1 MPDDLGDLD
10 RAIGKTKRDLAGQ
23 RVGERFAVELC
34 RGEARRVADFGE
46 HAAPLLVLR
55 GPLEEDLDLLAV
67 DFERRL
73 LLHEILDGRSYL
85 AHARDVLTSAL
96 SDAETVWDRGPN
108 PSQRAF
114 CAFFLDAPVS
124 VFAEAAVADKTLA
137 VFATAG
143 ERTRDPALRAAMW
156 RMEDA
161 KALWNQLLAD
171 ADAEI
176 NKKAGVSGRMQ
187 LGDQAPLDVGL
198 TGRDGSRTTMGQL
211 LAEGR
216 HKAGLL
222 LVVLRHFG

>member
-1 MPDDLGDLD
+1 MG
-10 RAIGKTKRDLAGQ
+10 A
-23 RVGERFAVELC
+23 
-34 RGEARRVADFGE
+34 RGAN
-46 HAAPLLVLR
+46 L
-55 GPLEEDLDLLAV
+55 
-67 DFERRL
+67 
-73 LLHEILDGRSYL
+73 
-85 AHARDVLTSAL
+85 
-96 SDAETVWDRGPN
+96 
-108 PSQRAF
+108 
-114 CAFFLDAPVS
+114 
-124 VFAEAAVADKTLA
+124 
-137 VFATAG
+137 
-143 ERTRDPALRAAMW
+143 PALRAAMR

-176 NKKAGVSGRMQ
+176 NKKAGVSGRLQ